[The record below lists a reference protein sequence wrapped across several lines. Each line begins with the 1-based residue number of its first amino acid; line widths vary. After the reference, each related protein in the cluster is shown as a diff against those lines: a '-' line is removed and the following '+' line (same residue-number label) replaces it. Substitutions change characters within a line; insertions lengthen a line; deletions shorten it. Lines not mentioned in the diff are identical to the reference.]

1 MSEKKIIKK
10 LKKKFK
16 LSIYNEATLEEQF
29 SMRVSKMNIAGVL
42 TGLILVS
49 GLIIFLLIFFT
60 DLKQVIPGF
69 DRNLRKKIIENA
81 ITVDSLKTELDKRDR
96 FFSSIQSI
104 LNGTDNAS
112 LPKNEKQQDTV
123 DSKQYNIEFKR
134 SQKEENFRKEI
145 EDKERFNLLISAP
158 NKNKYQNIKLFP
170 PVQGLISQAFD
181 ATHQHYGIDIVAKPN
196 SKISAVLDGT
206 VIFTG
211 WTVKTGHV
219 IHIQHENNLVSI
231 YKHNVELLKKTG
243 QHVKAGEAIAIIG
256 NTGEV
261 TTSAHLHFEIW
272 KNGKALNPELYI
284 KFK

>member
-1 MSEKKIIKK
+1 MSDKKIIKK
-10 LKKKFK
+10 LKKKYK
-16 LSIYNEATLEEQF
+16 LSIYNEATLEERF
-29 SMRVSKMNIAGVL
+29 SMRISKINIASV
-42 TGLILVS
+42 IS
-49 GLIIFLLIFFT
+49 GLVISTSLIIILLIIFT
-60 DLKQVIPGF
+60 DLKQIIPGF
-69 DRNLRKKIIENA
+69 DRNLREKIIENA
-81 ITVDSLKTELDKRDR
+81 ITVDSLRTELEKKER

-104 LNGTDNAS
+104 LSGTDDNSVETRLKKQDSIAS
-112 LPKNEKQQDTV
+112 KKYDI
-123 DSKQYNIEFKR
+123 KFK
-134 SQKEENFRKEI
+134 KTKEEENFRKEI
-145 EDKERFNLLISAP
+145 EDKERFNLLISTP
-158 NKNKYQNIKLFP
+158 NKNKHENIKLFP

-219 IHIQHENNLVSI
+219 IHIQHENNIVSI

-272 KNGKALNPELYI
+272 KNGKAINPELYI